1 MGKKATPKVAI
12 EAKNHMENHVTFS
25 LFGVLSMVISI
36 LTVNSCSN
44 GFLIEQ
50 AAKVYKPFHSAS

>member
-1 MGKKATPKVAI
+1 MGKNATPKVAT
-12 EAKNHMENHVTFS
+12 EAKNHMENQVTLSVFVIS
-25 LFGVLSMVISI
+25 SMVISN

-50 AAKVYKPFHSAS
+50 AAKVYKLFYLAS